1 MARAF
6 FALLALLGLALA
18 QASVPV
24 WGFRIINTYPHDPQA
39 FTQGLIYHNGFLYEG
54 TGLYGQSSLRKVE
67 LQTGRV
73 LQSRSLPQKYFGEG
87 ITLFQSRFYQLT
99 WQNQEGFIYDL
110 NFNPVG
116 RFTYQTEG
124 WGLTHDGQRLIMSD
138 GSAQLFFL
146 NPRTLRPER
155 TLTVRAAGQP
165 VQRLNELEYIQGRIW
180 ANVWQT
186 SRIAIINP
194 QSGNVEAWL
203 DLSGLALLAQARNPN
218 PDAVLNGIA
227 YDGQGRRI
235 FVTGKLWPYLFEIAV
250 VSNP

>member
-1 MARAF
+1 
-6 FALLALLGLALA
+6 
-18 QASVPV
+18 V
-24 WGFRIINTYPHDPQA
+24 WGFRVVNTYPHDPTA
-39 FTQGLIYHNGFLYEG
+39 FTQGLIYHDGFLYEG
-54 TGLYGQSSLRKVE
+54 TGLYGQSSIRKVE

-87 ITLFQSRFYQLT
+87 ITLFQNRFYQLT

-110 NFNPVG
+110 NFSPVG
-116 RFTYQTEG
+116 RFTYPTEG
-124 WGLTHDGQRLIMSD
+124 WGLTHDGARLIMSD
-138 GSAQLFFL
+138 GSAQLYFL

-165 VQRLNELEYIQGRIW
+165 VARLNELEYIQGRIW

-186 SRIAIINP
+186 NRIAIINP
-194 QSGNVEAWL
+194 QNGQVEAWL
-203 DLSGLALLAQARNPN
+203 DLTGLSLLAQARNPH

-227 YDGQGRRI
+227 YDSQNRRI
-235 FVTGKLWPYLFEIAV
+235 FVTGKLWPFLFEIAV

>member
-1 MARAF
+1 M
-6 FALLALLGLALA
+6 ALA
-18 QASVPV
+18 QPQMPV
-24 WGFRIINTYPHDPQA
+24 WGFRIANTYPHDPQA
-39 FTQGLIYHNGFLYEG
+39 FTQGLVYHNGFLYEG

-67 LQTGRV
+67 LKTGRV
-73 LQSRSLPQKYFGEG
+73 LQSWALPQKYFGEG
-87 ITLFQSRFYQLT
+87 ITLFQNRFYQLT

-155 TLTVRAAGQP
+155 TLTVRAGGQP
-165 VQRLNELEYIQGRIW
+165 VSRLNELEYIQGRIW

-203 DLSGLALLAQARNPN
+203 DLGGLSLLAQARNPN

-227 YDGQGRRI
+227 YDSQNRRI
-235 FVTGKLWPYLFEIAV
+235 FVTGKLWPFLFEIEV
-250 VSNP
+250 VRNP